1 MAILDEEALVRE
13 SCCLNV
19 WASQWPA
26 DLQGAAA
33 EWAAAIR
40 NARVG
45 DGGSWRSGLP
55 PDVRLYC
62 LAHGATWDL
71 AAFVRSVRRR
81 R

>member
-1 MAILDEEALVRE
+1 MAREA
-13 SCCLNV
+13 CCLNV

-26 DLQGAAA
+26 ELQTAAA
-33 EWAAAIR
+33 EWAVVIR

-45 DGGSWRSGLP
+45 DGGSWQAGLP

-62 LAHGATWDL
+62 LARGAAEDL
-71 AAFVRSVRRR
+71 ARFVRSVRRR